1 MNRTALMIVAWVW
14 VGLPFA
20 YGVFELARKATLLFT
35 G

>member
-1 MNRTALMIVAWVW
+1 MRQRGLLILAWVW

-20 YGVFELARKATLLFT
+20 YGVYELGRQVLPLLA